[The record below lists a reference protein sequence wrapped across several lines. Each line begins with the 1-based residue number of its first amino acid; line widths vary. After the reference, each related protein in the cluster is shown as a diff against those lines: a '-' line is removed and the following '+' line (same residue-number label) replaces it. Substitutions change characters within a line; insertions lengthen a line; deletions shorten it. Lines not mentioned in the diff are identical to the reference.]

1 MMQSVSCSTN
11 KIEYNKILFSNK
23 IGKSELLVS
32 NYSDLD
38 TVPVLKLLMV

>member
-1 MMQSVSCSTN
+1 MMQSVSCLTN

-23 IGKSELLVS
+23 IEKSELLVS